1 MTLTSTSR
9 PGAAN
14 GLTAPP
20 GASAEPGESAKQG
33 IWRRYAAASKRALF
47 KIPGL
52 RLFVR
57 AVQGY
62 IFHQSA
68 SQAGSVAFSA
78 VLSMFPL
85 LLLVSAT
92 AAYIGQPGDAATLAA
107 RVIGYTPPVVRDTLQ
122 PVVQQVIGQRN
133 QALLAIGL
141 VVTLWTASS
150 GMQAV
155 RTGLNKAYGV
165 ERGLSFWRAR
175 IKVTLFT
182 VIVGLATILAFSSI
196 VVMPYIWMMIDT
208 NRMSPNDVLWLHY
221 GVRYGSAFVVL
232 SIIYAL
238 LYGWLPDIRQRLRTV
253 LPGALV
259 GAALWVGAAALLSET
274 LRSASKLILVY
285 GSFAGVV
292 ATLVFLYASAATLL
306 FGAEFNAVL
315 SEDADD

>member
-1 MTLTSTSR
+1 MALTSTSR
-9 PGAAN
+9 QDAAS
-14 GLTAPP
+14 GVTV
-20 GASAEPGESAKQG
+20 GSRASAGPEEPKQPG
-33 IWRRYAAASKRALF
+33 FFQRAAAWLKGVLF
-47 KIPGL
+47 AIPGL

-182 VIVGLATILAFSSI
+182 VIVGLATILAFSSV
-196 VVMPYIWMMIDT
+196 VVMPYIWMMINT
-208 NRMSPNDVLWLHY
+208 EPDVAHRRAVAALRRALRQCVRRADHHLRADLWL
-221 GVRYGSAFVVL
+221 
-232 SIIYAL
+232 
-238 LYGWLPDIRQRLRTV
+238 
-253 LPGALV
+253 
-259 GAALWVGAAALLSET
+259 AARHSAAAADRLARCIGGGGAVGRRRRAVVGNVAQRQQVDTGLRQLRWGRRDPGLSVCEC
-274 LRSASKLILVY
+274 
-285 GSFAGVV
+285 
-292 ATLVFLYASAATLL
+292 ATLL
-306 FGAEFNAVL
+306 SAP
-315 SEDADD
+315 SSTQC